1 VIGWGTGGG
10 DGVKFRARGVEAP
23 SMRQP
28 RSAIEALATHRS
40 ADRRALTADGLRPMS
55 LAACL
60 LFCLLAPVHLADSPG
75 RSGVIMAT
83 VTGALAVAF
92 GLVRVAAKVPAV
104 CALME
109 RHAHEMAFLFCLVG
123 SIDAFVSLAVSG
135 QPWQS
140 GSVMLNIVMI
150 GYLLHSPRYASV
162 LVLLSLA
169 VWVAVAARHGFSGTW
184 HDLAPVLGAAALLS
198 GVLSAARCRTADRL
212 VAARAAA
219 AEIALTDQLTGLAN
233 RRGFLV
239 AGHALVE
246 RARSLH
252 RPMSLLFVDIDG
264 LKQANDTGGHTRGD
278 RLIRDTAG
286 ALRSIVG
293 ASDAV
298 GRLGGDE
305 FTILL
310 HDVGPEQ
317 VASLQQ
323 RLQQALQDRGVAASI
338 GHADLD
344 LADPHQTLEHL
355 IDDGDA
361 AMYAVKQRAR
371 SKRLGNPLPGG
382 RRLQAWEVAAL
393 EGSPDAADADAADAG
408 DAGDAAPATR
418 GRAHATLADLQV
430 IAPGGTLIFAA
441 LVPVQ
446 LLLGGAAAHL
456 LAGTLVAAAAIF
468 GSVWILLRRTTSLPR
483 RHSSAVLV
491 SLAIVMVAV
500 ALIHVQLTQQAW
512 AATLVMLAVLAT
524 AALVHPPRLAVP
536 VMVLAVLAGSVLL
549 AGNHRGDAQWAGY
562 RGQLVGALA
571 VGIFLQVTQAR
582 TLARLIAARASARA
596 MAATDELTGVCN
608 RRGFLAAGAPRVD
621 LTRRAGGGAS
631 VIYLDLDGL
640 KRVNDARG
648 HSAGDLLLVTTARV
662 LRAVARP
669 CDIPAG
675 LGGDEFA
682 LLLPRAQPLEMAS
695 VVTDLRAGLADEG
708 VEASIGTGY
717 LEGESIT
724 LERLLNLADASM
736 YRAKLS
742 PSSAAARAPA
752 PARVPPSPRPAPLR
766 PVLSAGAS
774 PADPAP

>member
-1 VIGWGTGGG
+1 
-10 DGVKFRARGVEAP
+10 
-23 SMRQP
+23 MRQP

-60 LFCLLAPVHLADSPG
+60 LFCLLAPVHLADSPD
-75 RSGVIMAT
+75 RNGVIMAAT
-83 VTGALAVAF
+83 TGALAVGF
-92 GLVRVAAKVPAV
+92 GLVRLALQVSAV
-104 CALME
+104 RVVME
-109 RHAHEMAFLFCLVG
+109 RHAHESAFLFCLFG
-123 SIDAFVSLAVSG
+123 SVDAFTSLAVSG
-135 QPWQS
+135 EPWQS
-140 GSVMLNIVMI
+140 GFVMLNIVMI
-150 GYLLHSPRYASV
+150 GYLLHAPRYASV
-162 LVLLSLA
+162 LVLLSLG
-169 VWVAVAARHGFSGTW
+169 VWAAVAARHGFSGAW
-184 HDLAPVLGAAALLS
+184 RDLACVLVAAALLS
-198 GVLSAARCRTADRL
+198 AVLSAARCRTADRL

-219 AEIALTDQLTGLAN
+219 AEIALTDQLTGLPN
-233 RRGFLV
+233 RRGFLI
-239 AGHALVE
+239 AGRALIE
-246 RARSLH
+246 RARSLN
-252 RPMSLLFVDIDG
+252 RPISLLFLDIDG
-264 LKQANDTGGHTRGD
+264 LKRANDEGGHACGD
-278 RLIRDTAG
+278 RLIRDAAA
-286 ALRSIVG
+286 ALRSILR

-310 HDVGPEQ
+310 NDVGYGQ
-317 VASLQQ
+317 VGTLRQ

-338 GHADLD
+338 G
-344 LADPHQTLEHL
+344 LADFDVADPEQTLERL
-355 IDDGDA
+355 IDAGDAGDA
-361 AMYAVKQRAR
+361 AMYAVKQQGRSQRLSSPALGGQRFEPPEPAAPEEPLDGAGGAR
-371 SKRLGNPLPGG
+371 
-382 RRLQAWEVAAL
+382 
-393 EGSPDAADADAADAG
+393 D
-408 DAGDAAPATR
+408 APATR
-418 GRAHATLADLQV
+418 GKADASLADLQV
-430 IAPGGTLIFAA
+430 FARGGTLVSVA

-446 LLLGGAAAHL
+446 LLLEGAAADL
-456 LAGTLVAAAAIF
+456 LAGTLVASAVIF
-468 GSVWILLRRTTSLPR
+468 GSAWTRLRQMTSLPR

-491 SLAIVMVAV
+491 SLAVVMVAV
-500 ALIHVQLTQQAW
+500 ALQHVMLTEQAW
-512 AATLVMLAVLAT
+512 TTTLVMLAVLAT

-536 VMVLAVLAGSVLL
+536 VMVLAVLAWIVLTRPYRADL
-549 AGNHRGDAQWAGY
+549 QWAGY
-562 RGQLVGALA
+562 RGALVGALA

-582 TLARLIAARASARA
+582 TLGRLVAARSSARV
-596 MAATDELTGVCN
+596 MAVTDEMTGVCN
-608 RRGFLAAGAPRVD
+608 RRGFLAAGGPLVA
-621 LTRRAGGGAS
+621 LTRQAGEGAS

-669 CDIPAG
+669 SDIPAR

-708 VEASIGTGY
+708 VAASIGTGY

>member
-1 VIGWGTGGG
+1 
-10 DGVKFRARGVEAP
+10 
-23 SMRQP
+23 MRQP
-28 RSAIEALATHRS
+28 RSAIAALAIHGS
-40 ADRRALTADGLRPMS
+40 AGRRALTADGLRPMS

-60 LFCLLAPVHLADSPG
+60 LLSFLTPVHLAEAPG

-92 GLVRVAAKVPAV
+92 GLVRVAAMVPAV

-150 GYLLHSPRYASV
+150 GYLLHSPRDASV

-278 RLIRDTAG
+278 PLIRDTAG
-286 ALRSIVG
+286 ALRSIVR

-371 SKRLGNPLPGG
+371 SKRLGNPPPGG
-382 RRLQAWEVAAL
+382 RRLQPWEVAAL

-408 DAGDAAPATR
+408 DAGDAGDAAPATR
-418 GRAHATLADLQV
+418 GRAHAALADLQV

-468 GSVWILLRRTTSLPR
+468 GLVWILLRRTTSLPR

-500 ALIHVQLTQQAW
+500 ALIHVQLTEQAW

-549 AGNHRGDAQWAGY
+549 AGNHRGDAEWAGY

-669 CDIPAG
+669 CDIPAR
-675 LGGDEFA
+675 LGGDEFV

-695 VVTDLRAGLADEG
+695 VVADLRAGLADEG
-708 VEASIGTGY
+708 VAASIGTGY

-766 PVLSAGAS
+766 PVLSAGPS